1 MDEGLAAD
9 FAECRRLVD
18 EGDADRAVSLAYAP
32 DDRRDALAALY
43 AFDLETGRV
52 RAHVS
57 QPLPGE
63 IRLQWWRDRLANP
76 QDEGQGAPV
85 AHALQDTIRRY
96 DLPRDAFERYLD
108 ARIFDLYDDPMP
120 GRAEFEVYAGET
132 ASTIIMLAAMIL
144 GGRPDTVVADAA
156 GHAGVATLAAG
167 LLRREPQ
174 LRRLGQTF
182 VPGDLLSAASA
193 DHSGWAAGPEGL
205 EPARLALAAY
215 ARDHLK
221 AATDRLSQIAPEIR
235 PAFLPAL
242 ANDAALRMVERSG
255 GRPYVESRFAAVH
268 RLWCYW
274 RAMRA

>member
-1 MDEGLAAD
+1 LDEGLAAD

-18 EGDADRAVSLAYAP
+18 ESDADRAVSLAYAP
-32 DDRRDALAALY
+32 DDRRNALAALY
-43 AFDLETGRV
+43 AFDIETRRI
-52 RAHVS
+52 RAQVS

-85 AHALQDTIRRY
+85 AHALLDTIQRY
-96 DLPRDAFERYLD
+96 DLPRDAFERYLE

-120 GRAEFEVYAGET
+120 GQAEFEAYAGET

-174 LRRLGQTF
+174 LRRLGQNY
-182 VPGDLLSAASA
+182 VPGDLLSAAGA
-193 DHSGWAAGPEGL
+193 DHAGWASGPDGL
-205 EPARLALAAY
+205 QAARLALAAY
-215 ARDHLK
+215 AQDHLK
-221 AATDRLSQIAPEIR
+221 AVTGRLSQIPPAIR

-242 ANDAALRMVERSG
+242 ANGAALRMVERRG
-255 GRPYVESRFAAVH
+255 GLPYVESRFAAMQ
-268 RLWCYW
+268 RLWSYW